1 MHKLTKGAHTQVP
14 KPPVAGRVKPLN
26 IAMIWRTLLLS
37 LIMTVCAVAFHENT
51 FAVFELKEQ
60 LQILYL
66 NMWELLH
73 QLEYVNPD
81 QRLIVYQEIEHI
93 KQQIADTIDLLK
105 QHDQSQH
112 P

>member
-1 MHKLTKGAHTQVP
+1 MLIRVLFIYIVLT
-14 KPPVAGRVKPLN
+14 
-26 IAMIWRTLLLS
+26 
-37 LIMTVCAVAFHENT
+37 TVAVALHENT

-60 LQILYL
+60 SQMLYI

-73 QLEYVNPD
+73 QLEYVTAD
-81 QRLIVYQEIEHI
+81 QRGVVYEEIEHI
-93 KQQIADTIDLLK
+93 RQQIIDTISQIK